1 MKILQITC
9 DLNWGSIGHIT
20 EDIGILAQREG
31 WEVYVIYGRDHNSSK
46 LTSFKSSS
54 KLDVYEHF
62 AEHRLIDNDGLA
74 SRNST
79 KKAIRKINEIQPD
92 IILLHNIHDHWLNY
106 EQLFEYLSCIGKPV
120 IWTQHDCWS
129 YTGGCGYY
137 SLRGCVQWKTECQKC
152 PMKRGAL
159 PLVERTKIHFEKKR
173 RLFNAIKNLTLVPVS
188 YWLEG
193 ELRQSFLKEH
203 KIRTIYNGVNTSLFK
218 PCGAA
223 AKERYGIGDKKLLVG
238 AATVWSERKGLNDYV
253 ALSKILPQDIIVLLI
268 GLSSREIKCLPNGII
283 GLQRTQNI
291 EELAAIYSAADIVLN
306 LSYEE
311 TFGLTTVEGLACGTP
326 GVVYNCAAS
335 PELIIQETGLV
346 VEKGNITGVAKAVN
360 EILSNGKAFYTE
372 KCRERAVTL
381 FNKDDRFADYINLYE
396 ELVSR

>member
-9 DLNWGSIGHIT
+9 DLNWGSIGHIA

-31 WEVYVIYGRDHNSSK
+31 WEVYVIYGRDQNASK
-46 LTSFKSSS
+46 LTSFKSAS

-62 AEHRLIDNDGLA
+62 TEHRLIDNDGLA
-74 SRNST
+74 SRYST
-79 KKAIRKINEIQPD
+79 KRVIRKINEIQPD
-92 IILLHNIHDHWLNY
+92 VIHLHNIHDHWLNY
-106 EQLFEYLSCIGKPV
+106 EQLFEYLRCIGKPV

-137 SLRGCVQWKTECQKC
+137 SLRGCSQWKTVCLKC
-152 PMKRGAL
+152 PMKRGVL
-159 PLVERTKIHFEKKR
+159 PLVERTKIHFEKKK

-188 YWLEG
+188 HWLEG
-193 ELRQSFLKEH
+193 ELRQSFLKEQ
-203 KIRTIYNGVNTSLFK
+203 KIRTIYNGVNTSIFK
-218 PCGAA
+218 PCGTVV
-223 AKERYGIGDKKLLVG
+223 KKQYGIGNRKLLVG
-238 AATVWSERKGLNDYV
+238 AATIWSERKGLSDYLV
-253 ALSKILPQDIIVLLI
+253 LSKILPQDVVILLV
-268 GLSSREIKCLPNGII
+268 GLSSHQINRLPDRII

-326 GVVYNCAAS
+326 GIVYNCTAS
-335 PELIIQETGLV
+335 PELITSETGLV
-346 VEKGNITGVAKAVN
+346 VDKGNVTGVAKAVK
-360 EILSNGKAFYTE
+360 EILSNGKTSYSK

-381 FNKDDRFADYINLYE
+381 FNRDDRFADYINLYE